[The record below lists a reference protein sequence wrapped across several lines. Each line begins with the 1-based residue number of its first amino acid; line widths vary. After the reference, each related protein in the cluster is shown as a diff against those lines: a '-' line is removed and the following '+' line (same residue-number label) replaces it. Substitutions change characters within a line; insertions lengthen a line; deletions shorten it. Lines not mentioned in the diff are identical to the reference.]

1 MQTILGSGGIIA
13 NELAK
18 ELRNNYT
25 DKIRLVARNP
35 VKCHQDDELYPA
47 DLTDPTQTSRAI
59 AGAEVAYL
67 TIGLPYK
74 AKDWAHLWPL
84 VMENVIQGCREHNCR
99 LVFFDNIYMYD
110 RDKFSFIDENT
121 PIRPTSKKGQV
132 RAEIAQMLLDAVKSK
147 AITGLIARCADYY
160 GPSIDRN
167 SMLNETVVKNYAK
180 GKAAQWLG
188 PLHFRHSFT
197 YTIDAARGT
206 AMLGNTPDTFGDVWH
221 LPTKSEPWTANEWL
235 KAIAS
240 YFEVEP
246 KTQMLTPGLATI
258 LGLFMPVIKEIKEMM
273 YQYDRD
279 YNFDSTKFEK
289 RFGFQPTSYE
299 EGLEAMLQSDYPK
312 G

>member
-18 ELRNNYT
+18 DLRKNYT

-35 VKCHQDDELYPA
+35 VKCHPDDELFPA
-47 DLTDPTQTSRAI
+47 DLTDPKQTSLAI

-74 AKDWAHLWPL
+74 AKEWARLWPL
-84 VMENVIQGCREHNCR
+84 VMENVIRGCQEHNCR

-110 RDKFSFIDENT
+110 RDSFSHIDEKT
-121 PIRPTSKKGQV
+121 PIRPTSKKGEV
-132 RAEIAQMLLDAVKSK
+132 RARIARMLMDAVESK
-147 AITGLIARCADYY
+147 EITGLIARCADYY
-160 GPSIDRN
+160 GPDIDRN
-167 SMLNETVVKNYAK
+167 SMLNETVVKNYSQ

-197 YTIDAARGT
+197 YTVDAARGT
-206 AMLGNTPDTFGDVWH
+206 AILGNTPDAFGEVWH
-221 LPTKSEPWTANEWL
+221 LPTKSAPWTADDWL
-235 KAIAS
+235 KAVAT
-240 YFEVEP
+240 YFDVKP
-246 KTQMLTPGLATI
+246 KTQLLTPGLATI

-279 YNFDSTKFEK
+279 YIFDSSKFESK
-289 RFGFQPTSYE
+289 FNYQPESYE
-299 EGLEAMLQSDYPK
+299 SGLKTMLEADYPK
-312 G
+312 